1 MTIKDLARESGYTV
15 TTVSRALNNNP
26 LVSEKTRKKILEIAE
41 KHGYEPSALA
51 RNLVTQ
57 SSSSICVIVPDIT
70 NPYFPLIVKA
80 VQDEA
85 QRHGFFTFVCNSG
98 WTETGEVALARL
110 MYGQRV
116 GGIIMDPS
124 SDLTFRRIRE
134 AKVHLPIVFVGN
146 RTEDDETSSVLVDNQ
161 AAVESGVEYLAG
173 LGHREIAFIG
183 GQENTYVNRKR
194 QAGFRLAMSRL
205 FGAEDPVV
213 IPSTYQSQGGY
224 DAAYALI
231 SSGRLPSALM
241 CINDIVAFGVIR
253 CLREHGYR
261 IPQDVSVIG
270 FDDVEFSE
278 HLELTTLQEP
288 RYEMGVRATSILM
301 DCIESRS
308 EAACQ
313 HKHVLFR
320 SELIKRSTCAPPP
333 VVL

>member
-57 SSSSICVIVPDIT
+57 SSSAIGVIIPDIT
-70 NPYFPLIVKA
+70 NPYFPMIVKA

-85 QRHGFFTFVCNSG
+85 RRHEFFTFVCNSG
-98 WTETGEVALARL
+98 WTEKGEIEFARL

-124 SDLTFRRIRE
+124 SDFTFRRIRE
-134 AKVHLPIVFVGN
+134 AKIQLPIVFVGN
-146 RTEDDETSSVLVDNQ
+146 RTESDEASSVLVDNQ
-161 AAVESGVEYLAG
+161 AAIELGVEYLVN
-173 LGHREIAFIG
+173 LGHREIGFIG

-194 QAGFRLAMSRL
+194 QEGFRIAIRRL
-205 FGAEDPVV
+205 LGNETPLI
-213 IPSTYQSQGGY
+213 IPSAYQAQEGY
-224 DAAYALI
+224 EAALVLVN
-231 SSGRLPSALM
+231 SGHVPTALM
-241 CINDIVAFGVIR
+241 CINDVVAFGVIR

-261 IPQDVSVIG
+261 VPEDVSVMG

-278 HLELTTLQEP
+278 YLELTTLREP
-288 RYEMGVRATSILM
+288 RYEMGIKAVSILM
-301 DCIESRS
+301 DTIKS
-308 EAACQ
+308 EPGVAHQ
-313 HKHVLFR
+313 HTHVLFR
-320 SELIKRSTCAPPP
+320 SELITRNTCAPPP
-333 VVL
+333 SR